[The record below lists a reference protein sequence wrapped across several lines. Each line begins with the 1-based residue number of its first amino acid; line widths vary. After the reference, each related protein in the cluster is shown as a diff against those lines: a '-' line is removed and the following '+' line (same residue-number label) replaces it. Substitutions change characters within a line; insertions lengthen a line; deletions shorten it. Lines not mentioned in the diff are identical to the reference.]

1 MTDQT
6 QHPRDEAAEGL
17 DEFLAIASQGPVAE
31 LTPHGLLVTIFIPW
45 SRIGSVEENATEGE

>member
-1 MTDQT
+1 MTDETQT
-6 QHPRDEAAEGL
+6 QQPDAAAEGL

-45 SRIGSVEENATEGE
+45 SRIGQVEDGPQGD